1 MTTSNPA
8 STRSDFDPY
17 SDEALLDPWR
27 PGIAR
32 RWTGCVASAVRE
44 VRLDPLCRCSAR
56 AGDWKS
62 FQCGY
67 GVMMNDQMSQ
77 LVRGNTLC
85 SDGAEHDAL
94 RGVIVRPLTS
104 KALRPLREDIATDAD
119 AVVDRLVEQGSFDAV
134 SELTQHLPGIV
145 SKAIGLPEKRRDR
158 MLVWPSRCSTASGR

>member
-8 STRSDFDPY
+8 GTRSDFEPY
-17 SDEALLDPWR
+17 TDEALLDPW
-27 PGIAR
+27 PGYRELLGAGPAVWLPQYEKFALMR
-32 RWTGCVASAVRE
+32 YAAVR
-44 VRLDPLCRCSAR
+44 AR

-94 RGVIVRPLTS
+94 RGVIVRP
-104 KALRPLREDIATDAD
+104 
-119 AVVDRLVEQGSFDAV
+119 
-134 SELTQHLPGIV
+134 
-145 SKAIGLPEKRRDR
+145 
-158 MLVWPSRCSTASGR
+158 